1 MSVCSDVV
9 TVRRQ
14 RVATGA
20 GHGFVVPMMG
30 GHFSGVLGRAVRTI
44 VLASER
50 ERARRNHQVQPENA
64 EHGEQPAGRRTR
76 SFAVIGRRVQDNRLP
91 KSEAFCRWNVLDRW
105 FGPPF
110 QGNCVK
116 FTPKIYAIGL
126 LRHVKDIRNGRRK
139 REMTGNT
146 EISLRHLSKSFSEGR
161 RQHRVLDDVSA
172 DFLRGETIAVRGRSG
187 SGKSTL
193 LNLVGGIDT
202 PDAGRVVV
210 AGVDLTGLSER
221 DRTLFRREHIGF
233 VYQAFNLVPTLDV
246 ADNIR
251 LVLEL
256 NGVPPRESQDR
267 IEELLEAVGLAD
279 RADSYPDVLSGGEQ
293 QRVAIARALCHE
305 PAVVIADEPTGNLD
319 DSTADVVLALLDRLV
334 RERGGT
340 MLIATHSA
348 RVAAVCDREIEIHGG
363 KLATPAQVR
372 DSR

>member
-1 MSVCSDVV
+1 M
-9 TVRRQ
+9 TP
-14 RVATGA
+14 T
-20 GHGFVVPMMG
+20 
-30 GHFSGVLGRAVRTI
+30 
-44 VLASER
+44 SE
-50 ERARRNHQVQPENA
+50 
-64 EHGEQPAGRRTR
+64 
-76 SFAVIGRRVQDNRLP
+76 
-91 KSEAFCRWNVLDRW
+91 
-105 FGPPF
+105 
-110 QGNCVK
+110 
-116 FTPKIYAIGL
+116 
-126 LRHVKDIRNGRRK
+126 IR
-139 REMTGNT
+139 
-146 EISLRHLSKSFSEGR
+146 LRHLSKSFTEGR
-161 RQHRVLDDVSA
+161 REHRVLNDVSA

-256 NGVPPRESQDR
+256 NGVPPRESQQR
-267 IEELLEAVGLAD
+267 IEELLEAVGLGD
-279 RADSYPDVLSGGEQ
+279 RAGSYPDVLSGGEQ

-319 DSTADVVLALLDRLV
+319 DNTADVVLTLLDRLV

-348 RVAAVCDREIEIHGG
+348 RVASVCDREIEIHGG
-363 KLATPAQVR
+363 KLDTPTRAGESQ
-372 DSR
+372 

>member
-1 MSVCSDVV
+1 
-9 TVRRQ
+9 
-14 RVATGA
+14 
-20 GHGFVVPMMG
+20 
-30 GHFSGVLGRAVRTI
+30 
-44 VLASER
+44 
-50 ERARRNHQVQPENA
+50 
-64 EHGEQPAGRRTR
+64 
-76 SFAVIGRRVQDNRLP
+76 
-91 KSEAFCRWNVLDRW
+91 
-105 FGPPF
+105 
-110 QGNCVK
+110 
-116 FTPKIYAIGL
+116 
-126 LRHVKDIRNGRRK
+126 
-139 REMTGNT
+139 MTGNT

-334 RERGGT
+334 RDRGGT

>member
-1 MSVCSDVV
+1 M
-9 TVRRQ
+9 T
-14 RVATGA
+14 
-20 GHGFVVPMMG
+20 
-30 GHFSGVLGRAVRTI
+30 
-44 VLASER
+44 
-50 ERARRNHQVQPENA
+50 AR
-64 EHGEQPAGRRTR
+64 
-76 SFAVIGRRVQDNRLP
+76 
-91 KSEAFCRWNVLDRW
+91 
-105 FGPPF
+105 
-110 QGNCVK
+110 
-116 FTPKIYAIGL
+116 
-126 LRHVKDIRNGRRK
+126 
-139 REMTGNT
+139 T
-146 EISLRHLSKSFSEGR
+146 EICLRHLSKSFSEGR

-210 AGVDLTGLSER
+210 AGIDLTGLSER

-256 NGVPPRESQDR
+256 NGVPSNESRQR
-267 IEELLEAVGLAD
+267 IEELLEAVGLGD
-279 RADSYPDVLSGGEQ
+279 RAGSYPDVLSGGEQ

-348 RVAAVCDREIEIHGG
+348 RVASVCDREIEIHGG
-363 KLATPAQVR
+363 KLEMPARSGESQ
-372 DSR
+372 